1 VELEVIY
8 VIWYAAGL
16 YIFSLGTIFLTFIF
30 DVIARDDWR
39 KEYGKIQG
47 PRPNECLRSRW
58 MQILVVII
66 IQFVVMGGVL
76 FFFLLPY
83 FRSTGNTIPNDMV
96 VSQLSMIAAWITFFA
111 VNIPWLLYLLG
122 SELRHHR
129 KLGS

>member
-1 VELEVIY
+1 MELEVIS

-16 YIFSLGTIFLTFIF
+16 YIFPLGTTFLTFIF

-58 MQILVVII
+58 MQILAVII

-76 FFFLLPY
+76 SFLSPY
-83 FRSTGNTIPNDMV
+83 YTSTGNTILNDTV
-96 VSQLSMIAAWITFFA
+96 FLQVCFIAAWIAFFA
-111 VNIPWLLYLLG
+111 VNIPWLLYLFV